1 MIDSGILDIH
11 SPFWKEE
18 RDRVIRLA
26 NCALNIEPVGIS
38 SYICPYSNGNPN
50 DYYSDAD
57 YWWPD
62 ITTNT
67 GFPYV
72 RRDGF
77 INPNNFNSHRILLR
91 KINNG
96 IAALAAA
103 YKFTNEN
110 TYVKKACELL
120 DVFFIRSESKMNSH
134 GEYSQNIRGQDDQER
149 AMGIIDTIH
158 LIETPLSINIL
169 KTSPYFSYSLYS
181 GLSDW
186 FTNYLQWLGLSSKG
200 QKCSEWRNNHASS
213 FYLQRLIFSMV
224 SNIPNGIKVYAINK
238 LKEKFISK
246 HMSTHGFFP
255 KETQR
260 TRSYNYSL
268 FQLEIVSLLC
278 YLLTDN
284 NENMWTFEC
293 SERKNIKIAIDAI
306 IPYLQD
312 KNKWP
317 LGPDLGYWD
326 ELPSRRMFP
335 FLAGMAYNDQNYID
349 IWKQMIPD
357 PKDQEISRNIIVTQP
372 LLWLDLK
379 N

>member
-1 MIDSGILDIH
+1 MVDPQILEIN
-11 SPFWKEE
+11 SPFWGGE

-26 NCALNIEPVGIS
+26 NEALQIEPVGIS
-38 SYICPYSNGNPN
+38 SFICPHSKGGPN

-62 ITTNT
+62 PFSNN
-67 GFPYV
+67 GFPYI
-72 RRDGF
+72 RRDGL
-77 INPNNFNSHRILLR
+77 INPNNFNSHRTLLR

-96 IAALAAA
+96 IAALATA
-103 YKFTNEN
+103 YKVTNEN

-120 DVFFIRSESKMNSH
+120 DVFFIQPDSKMNSH
-134 GEYSQNIRGQDDQER
+134 TQYSQNIRGQEEQER

-169 KTSPYFSYSLYS
+169 KTSTYFSSSLYN
-181 GLSDW
+181 GLSNW

-200 QKCSEWRNNHASS
+200 QKCSEWNNNHASS
-213 FYLQRLIFSMV
+213 FYLQRLMFSMV
-224 SNIPNGIKVYAINK
+224 SNTPNNINIFAINK

-246 HMSTHGFFP
+246 HMSLNGFFP

-278 YLLTDN
+278 YLLTNN
-284 NENMWTFEC
+284 NENMWRFKCPEN
-293 SERKNIKIAIDAI
+293 KNIKTAIDAI

-317 LGPDLGYWD
+317 SGPDLGYWD

-335 FLAGMAYNDQNYID
+335 LLAGIAYNDQNYID

>member
-120 DVFFIRSESKMNSH
+120 DVF
-134 GEYSQNIRGQDDQER
+134 
-149 AMGIIDTIH
+149 
-158 LIETPLSINIL
+158 
-169 KTSPYFSYSLYS
+169 LYD
-181 GLSDW
+181 L
-186 FTNYLQWLGLSSKG
+186 N
-200 QKCSEWRNNHASS
+200 QK
-213 FYLQRLIFSMV
+213 
-224 SNIPNGIKVYAINK
+224 
-238 LKEKFISK
+238 
-246 HMSTHGFFP
+246 
-255 KETQR
+255 
-260 TRSYNYSL
+260 
-268 FQLEIVSLLC
+268 
-278 YLLTDN
+278 
-284 NENMWTFEC
+284 
-293 SERKNIKIAIDAI
+293 
-306 IPYLQD
+306 
-312 KNKWP
+312 
-317 LGPDLGYWD
+317 
-326 ELPSRRMFP
+326 
-335 FLAGMAYNDQNYID
+335 
-349 IWKQMIPD
+349 
-357 PKDQEISRNIIVTQP
+357 
-372 LLWLDLK
+372 
-379 N
+379 